1 MLRDAR
7 PSLIMDTTFRRIR
20 SRLLKSAAAARMA
33 SFSTCDSLGGVMTR
47 GVLGSMGT
55 LFTVGPC
62 GPKGPPVTGGPLLR
76 PLTVFNSFKV
86 AVSCLLAEVHADSLG
101 TAMMLGYNENS

>member
-1 MLRDAR
+1 MLRDSR
-7 PSLIMDTTFRRIR
+7 PALIMKITFRRVR
-20 SRLLKSAAAARMA
+20 TRLLKSTAAARIA
-33 SFSTCDSLGGVMTR
+33 SFSTWDSLGGVITR

-62 GPKGPPVTGGPLLR
+62 GPNGPPVTGGPLLR

-86 AVSCLLAEVHADSLG
+86 AVSCLPAAEKSDTFE
-101 TAMMLGYNENS
+101 TALL